1 MHSNLT
7 APPPPPPPQKNTF
20 RGCKLSCSLLPAKK
34 IYRKRY
40 WLPFASRY
48 IQPSKNNNKDETK
61 YTEGSDSEKPEK

>member
-1 MHSNLT
+1 MHLNLT
-7 APPPPPPPQKNTF
+7 APPPPPPHQNTF

-40 WLPFASRY
+40 LLPFASRY
-48 IQPSKNNNKDETK
+48 IQPSKKQQDETK